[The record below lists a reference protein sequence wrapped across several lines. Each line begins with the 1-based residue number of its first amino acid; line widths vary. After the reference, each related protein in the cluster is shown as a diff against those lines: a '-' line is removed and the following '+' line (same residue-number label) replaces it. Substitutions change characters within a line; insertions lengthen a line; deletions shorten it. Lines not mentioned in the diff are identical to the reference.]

1 MGNTESTGLKM
12 CSGNSLYTY
21 ANRKS
26 LKEQMNTQQRVGY
39 GQTKQV
45 YAAPQLRQAS
55 QQQFGQCQ
63 MQQETYKEEP
73 IELQVVSTKRQQAQQ
88 EPVKKKD
95 TFNVYVSCIKDQL
108 QEEQQLPALETE
120 AQDDTQAIQQSM
132 RENSMRCFEGLF
144 GNVIIH
150 DNGLALYTDI
160 NGEKYCEDFD
170 ADGIIKTFPLGI
182 SDGGL
187 TKSIW
192 FNDVIE
198 RDECFDAMTSKL
210 QGSKDAPPSY
220 EQVMSEPE
228 KYALPLPEPEVQVD
242 LEETESEEEEDDDD
256 HVKVF
261 EGLGGMQVIVHED
274 NLILFTD
281 INGDKH
287 CRPYNPRTLQKTFP
301 SGISGGDLPKSIWF
315 DEEQERDLCFA
326 LMQWNLADLEEEY
339 QPPEEDIKEYTGLY
353 GAVFLH
359 PDGII
364 EYTSLTGEMVRT
376 YFEPAEVAGTFP
388 MGISYGRLPKT
399 IWFETQADREKC
411 LEDMRKIL

>member
-1 MGNTESTGLKM
+1 
-12 CSGNSLYTY
+12 
-21 ANRKS
+21 
-26 LKEQMNTQQRVGY
+26 MNTQHRVGY
-39 GQTKQV
+39 GQAKQKF
-45 YAAPQLRQAS
+45 YDAAPQIRQAS

-63 MQQETYKEEP
+63 MQQDTYDKEEH
-73 IELQVVSTKRQQAQQ
+73 IELQVVAGNQQAQQ
-88 EPVKKKD
+88 EPVKKKK

-108 QEEQQLPALETE
+108 KEERMPALETE
-120 AQDDTQAIQQSM
+120 TQAEDIEQGIRDRNMQ
-132 RENSMRCFEGLF
+132 CYEGLF

-160 NGEKYCEDFD
+160 NGEKYCEDFE
-170 ADGIIKTFPLGI
+170 ADGLIKTFPLGI

-198 RDECFDAMTSKL
+198 RDECFDAMTKKL
-210 QGSKDAPPSY
+210 KEKDAPPSY
-220 EQVMSEPE
+220 NEVVQNPE
-228 KYALPLPEPEVQVD
+228 KYALSEQDDVEVD
-242 LEETESEEEEDDDD
+242 LNETESEEEGEEDD

-274 NLILFTD
+274 NLVLFTD
-281 INGDKH
+281 INGEKH
-287 CRPYNPRTLQKTFP
+287 CRAYDPRSLQKTFP

-315 DEEQERDLCFA
+315 EEEQERDLCFA
-326 LMQWNLADLEEEY
+326 LMQWNMAELDEY
-339 QPPEEDIKEYTGLY
+339 VPPEEEGIKEYSGLY

-364 EYTSLTGEMVRT
+364 EYTSLTGEMIRT
-376 YFEPAEVAGTFP
+376 YFEPDEVQGTFP

-399 IWFETQADREKC
+399 VWFETQEDREKC
-411 LEDMRKIL
+411 LEDMTARCL